1 MKKKAVEYEA
11 MFEEIGRRE
20 NAQEGNY

>member
-11 MFEEIGRRE
+11 MFEEIGIRE
-20 NAQEGNY
+20 NAQGGNY